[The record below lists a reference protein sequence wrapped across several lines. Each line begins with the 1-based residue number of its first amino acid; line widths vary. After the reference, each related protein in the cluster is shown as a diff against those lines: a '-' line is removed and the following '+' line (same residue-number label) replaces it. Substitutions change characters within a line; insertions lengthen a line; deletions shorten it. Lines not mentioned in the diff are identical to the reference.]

1 MEYIAAGLSALACI
15 LLTVLLLRSR
25 RREDEIDRDLLEK
38 YFRLQRGELLEN
50 MQTVGR
56 MQIDASQNAFQ
67 QLEERL
73 KTLETSNQRELEAM
87 REAMSRRLREI
98 QADSAVQLEKI
109 RGTVDEKLQK
119 TLEEQVARSFERVG
133 QQLEEVYKGLG
144 EMQSLAAGVGD
155 LKKVLSNVKSR
166 GIMGEIQLGAILSEI
181 LAPEQY
187 EENVAVI
194 PGSPNRVEYAV
205 RLPGDGDKP
214 VYLPIDA
221 KFPADAYANLQA
233 AYESGS
239 PEAVNAAFRVLSDRL
254 KGFARDIRD
263 KYIEEPHTTGFAI
276 LFLPFE
282 GLYAEVV
289 NRGLLEVLQRDY
301 HVNVA
306 GPSTMA
312 ALLNSLQMGFK
323 TLAIQKRSGEAW
335 KVLGAVKAQ
344 FSQFEAVLTAAQKRV
359 DMLGKDLDALVGRRT
374 RQIRRALRDVETL
387 SLEESEA
394 AFIADGG
401 DQADQPLSF

>member
-1 MEYIAAGLSALACI
+1 MEYIAIGLSALSCI
-15 LLTVLLLRSR
+15 LLCILLIRSFRPAR
-25 RREDEIDRDLLEK
+25 RPYDDLERL
-38 YFRLQRGELLEN
+38 FRRQQEEARQN
-50 MQTVGR
+50 IQTLGSI
-56 MQIDASQNAFQ
+56 QAEASQRSLQ
-67 QLEERL
+67 QLGERIQA
-73 KTLETSNQRELEAM
+73 LELSNKQELEAV
-87 REAMSRRLREI
+87 RESVARRLREI
-98 QADSAVQLEKI
+98 QADNALQLDKI

-119 TLEEQVARSFERVG
+119 TLESQLAQSFERVSR
-133 QQLEEVYKGLG
+133 QLEEVYKGLG
-144 EMQSLAAGVGD
+144 EMQNLAAGVGD

-166 GIMGEIQLGAILSEI
+166 GILGEIQLGAILRDI

-205 RLPGDGDKP
+205 RLPGDGERP

-221 KFPADAYANLQA
+221 KFPADAYSQLQA
-233 AYESGS
+233 AYETGAHD
-239 PEAVNAAFRVLSDRL
+239 AVDAAAKSLCERL

-263 KYIEEPHTTGFAI
+263 KYIKEPCTTGFAI

-289 NRGLLEVLQRDY
+289 NRGLLETLQRDY

-312 ALLNSLQMGFK
+312 ALLNSLQMGFR
-323 TLAIQKRSGEAW
+323 TLAIQQRSSEVW

-344 FSQFEAVLTAAQKRV
+344 FAQFAGVLESAQKRV
-359 DMLGKDLDALVGRRT
+359 DQLGKDLDTLVGRRT
-374 RQIRRALRDVETL
+374 RQIQRALREVETL
-387 SLEESEA
+387 PEIPLDAAGEGEE
-394 AFIADGG
+394 
-401 DQADQPLSF
+401 